1 MTNNKFASEPQVEV
15 LDVNYYEN
23 AERVN
28 GQVAMLG
35 IIAALGAYITTGQ
48 IIPGIF

>member
-1 MTNNKFASEPQVEV
+1 MTKNKFAKEPQVEV
-15 LDVNYYEN
+15 LDVNYYQN

-35 IIAALGAYITTGQ
+35 IVAAIGAYITTGQ